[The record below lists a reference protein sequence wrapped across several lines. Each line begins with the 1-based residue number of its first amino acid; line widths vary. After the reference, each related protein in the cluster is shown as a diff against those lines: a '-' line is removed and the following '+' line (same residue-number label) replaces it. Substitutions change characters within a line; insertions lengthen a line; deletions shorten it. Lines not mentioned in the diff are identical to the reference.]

1 MLFFKAKCTYR
12 KKNTATDCINNNL
25 LTKFPFL
32 NNKTFVLA
40 IWEHMTLV
48 K

>member
-1 MLFFKAKCTYR
+1 MYLQE
-12 KKNTATDCINNNL
+12 KNTATDCIKNIW

-32 NNKTFVLA
+32 NNKTFVSA
-40 IWEHMTLV
+40 VWEHMTLV